1 MTPEDDMNIFHVTT
15 MNGSTLRSTD
25 CSVS

>member
-1 MTPEDDMNIFHVTT
+1 MTPEDMNIFHVTT